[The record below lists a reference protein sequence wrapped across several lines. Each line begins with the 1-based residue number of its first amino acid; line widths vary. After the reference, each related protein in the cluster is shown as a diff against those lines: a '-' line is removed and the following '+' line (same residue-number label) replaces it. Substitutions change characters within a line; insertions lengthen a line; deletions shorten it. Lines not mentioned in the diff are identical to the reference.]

1 MTAFEKQYKGP
12 KNREIM
18 VKRLLRNQTVR
29 QASGGEDTHSFE
41 TDEGVRLY
49 LERNSNY
56 IRPVAMKELAR
67 GGEAVVYRI
76 EHTGLDEVV
85 AKCSLSRNSDT
96 FTDIMQET
104 HTLKVLQNQDYICEI
119 KEEIIEY
126 DFSTHRIRD
135 YCVLVE
141 QA

>member
-18 VKRLLRNQTVR
+18 IKRLLRNQTVR
-29 QASGGEDTHSFE
+29 QASGGEDSHRFE

-85 AKCSLSRNSDT
+85 AKCSLSSDRYT

-104 HTLKVLQNQDYICEI
+104 HTLKL
-119 KEEIIEY
+119 
-126 DFSTHRIRD
+126 
-135 YCVLVE
+135 L
-141 QA
+141 